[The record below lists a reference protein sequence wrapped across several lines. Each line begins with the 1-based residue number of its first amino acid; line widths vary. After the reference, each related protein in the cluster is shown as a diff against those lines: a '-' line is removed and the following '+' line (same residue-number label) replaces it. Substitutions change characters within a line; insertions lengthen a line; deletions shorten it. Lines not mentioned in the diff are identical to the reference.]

1 MEFITPVPTGKGPAG
16 QFTGDVWYDVIYA
29 GKEPSRVRTNM
40 VRFSPGARTFWHRH
54 VLGQTLHVVSGVA
67 LVGTRDGVV
76 FAAHPGETVTC
87 PAGEEHWHGA
97 AEERFME
104 HLAIWEGDGSGAP
117 ETTWLEEVTDVQ
129 YHAPRTRRP

>member
-1 MEFITPVPTGKGPAG
+1 MEFIDPVPTGKGPDT

-29 GKEPSRVRTNM
+29 GEEPSRARTNM

-54 VLGQTLHVVSGVA
+54 VLGQTLHIVTGIA

-76 FAAHPGETVTC
+76 FEAHPGESVTC

-97 AEERFME
+97 TEDRFME
-104 HLAIWEGDGSGAP
+104 HVAIWEGDGTTTS
-117 ETTWLEEVTDVQ
+117 ETTWLEEVTDQQ
-129 YHAPRTRRP
+129 YAAPRTRRN